1 MIRAL
6 FGRLDRRSRF
16 GADVAML
23 TAGGLSAQVVVIAAS
38 PVLSRLYEPE
48 EIAILGLL
56 ATIVSM
62 GSPILCGRY
71 DVALLMPRSRDAAER
86 LLGIALRFTV
96 AIAAIAFLTS
106 LIAGDRIAL
115 ALDAPTPRGW
125 ILLVAP
131 ALLLTGV
138 GIALSGMASRLR
150 RFAVIARARFA
161 QSTVAVV
168 LNLSLGALGAGSI
181 GLLSAYLAGL
191 LASASMLAHR
201 QPGSIAT
208 VLRWDLRS
216 TTLMRRYRSYPLV
229 NASSGLLHGVTLALP
244 MLVLAAHFP
253 IALVGQF
260 ALLMRVAT
268 LPLNALS
275 DAVSRVHLRRVVD
288 LVASG
293 ESIRGHLVKVMMLM
307 AAFAAIPTLVLT
319 LHASTLFAWVF
330 GESWR
335 PAGEFLQIMMPA
347 IAVRFVVGSISTTF
361 GGTSNNGLVM
371 IWRLVALAVTSTVLA
386 WGAATHD
393 PSSFFRY
400 FAMSEIALYALMLGF
415 AWRAAGHPR
424 STSRPRPS
432 RPEGSS

>member
-6 FGRLDRRSRF
+6 FGHLGRRSRF

-48 EIAILGLL
+48 DLAILGLL

-86 LLGIALRFTV
+86 LLGVALRFTMV
-96 AIAAIAFLTS
+96 ISAFALLIS
-106 LIAGDRIAL
+106 LVAGDRIAL

-131 ALLLTGV
+131 ALLLAGV

-168 LNLSLGALGAGSI
+168 LNLSLGALGAGPI

-191 LASASMLAHR
+191 FASALMLAHR
-201 QPGSIAT
+201 QPGSIVT

-216 TTLMRRYRSYPLV
+216 TMLMRRYRRFPMV

-244 MLVLAAHFP
+244 MLVFATHFP
-253 IALVGQF
+253 ITLVGQF

-268 LPLNALS
+268 LPFNALS

-288 LVASG
+288 LVASEG
-293 ESIRGHLVKVMMLM
+293 SVRGHLVKVLLLM

-330 GESWR
+330 GEAWR
-335 PAGEFLQIMMPA
+335 PAGEFLQVMMPA

-371 IWRLVALAVTSTVLA
+371 IWRIVALAMTSTVLA

-393 PSSFFRY
+393 PSMFFRY
-400 FAMSEIALYALMLGF
+400 FAMSEIALYALML
-415 AWRAAGHPR
+415 ALVWRAAGNPQVASR
-424 STSRPRPS
+424 SLSRS
-432 RPEGSS
+432 STGS